1 MPEEVLMNCVV
12 ASSREWHREG
22 FEELR
27 HLGGTWA
34 WADTPEALVD
44 AVFRLQPR
52 YVFFLH
58 WNWKV
63 PQEIWSRFECV
74 CFHMTD
80 VPYGRGGSPLQNLI
94 AAGHEA
100 TVLSALR
107 MVEAL
112 DAGPVYAKHPLS
124 LQGRAEDIYIAA
136 GRLSFDMIGW
146 IIDTQPQPQPQEGEA
161 IVFNRRRP
169 AQSKLPETVELKG
182 LYDHI
187 RMLDAPGYPLAFIDH
202 GNVRIEFS
210 RAELQD
216 GEIRAQVCLR
226 PRLDAQE

>member
-1 MPEEVLMNCVV
+1 MNCVV

-27 HLGGTWA
+27 RLGGAWA
-34 WADTPEALVD
+34 WADTPEALAD
-44 AVFRLQPR
+44 AVSRLQPR

-94 AAGHEA
+94 AAGHEE
-100 TVLSALR
+100 TMLSALR

-112 DAGPVYAKHPLS
+112 DAGPVYAKRPLS
-124 LQGRAEDIYIAA
+124 LQGRAEDIYITA
-136 GRLSFDMIGW
+136 GRLSFDIIRW
-146 IIDTQPQPQPQEGEA
+146 IIDTRPQPQPQEGEA
-161 IVFNRRRP
+161 IVFSRRRP
-169 AQSKLPETVELKG
+169 EQSKLPKTTELKD

-202 GNVRIEFS
+202 GNFRIEFS

-226 PRLDAQE
+226 PRPAAQEGEK